1 MQLTIRLFATLKD
14 RVGAPQVTLHLP
26 AGATVADTL
35 SALTAA
41 YPAVEASLPSL
52 LVSVNQ
58 EYADREQVLQPDDEI
73 ALFPPVS
80 GG

>member
-1 MQLTIRLFATLKD
+1 MKLTIRLFATLKD
-14 RVGAPQVTLHLP
+14 RVGAPQATLDLP
-26 AGATVADTL
+26 DGATVADML
-35 SALTAA
+35 AVLTAD

-52 LVSVNQ
+52 LISVNQ
-58 EYADREQVLQPDDEI
+58 EYADRTQALHPSDEI

>member
-1 MQLTIRLFATLKD
+1 MQLIIRLFATLKD
-14 RVGAPQVTLHLP
+14 RAGAPQVTLDLP
-26 AGATVADTL
+26 EGATVADML

-52 LVSVNQ
+52 LVSVNR
-58 EYADREQVLQPDDEI
+58 EYADRGQILHPGDEV